1 MINERKI
8 EVNLGAI
15 KSENHYIKKMADIFS
30 FPSYFGGNLDALDEC
45 MRDLSW
51 FPEEKIFVEIN
62 NIERLKNKNI
72 KLYLHIK
79 DDIEFIEEFWTGTY
93 ERISDKEVFFIYS

>member
-8 EVNLGAI
+8 EVNLGVI
-15 KSENHYIKKMADIFS
+15 KSENHYVRKMTEAFD
-30 FPSYFGGNLDALDEC
+30 FPSYFGGSPDAMNDC

-51 FPEEKIFVEIN
+51 FPEGKIFIEIK

-72 KLYLHIK
+72 KLYFLLK
-79 DDIEFIEEFWTGTY
+79 DNIEFIEEFWSGSY